1 MNLVIVESPS
11 KAKTINKYL
20 GNNFKVVA
28 SMGHVRDLLAK
39 EEAVDTNNNYEMKW
53 EISDKGNKVIKD
65 IKNLAKNADYLY
77 LAPDPDREGE
87 AISWHLE
94 KILRMDNKL
103 ENLNI
108 KRITFNEITKEAVL
122 KSLKSPRDLDQNLI
136 DSYMARRVL
145 DFLVGFNLSPVLWRK
160 LPGSKSAGRVQSVA
174 LRLIVEREIE
184 IEKFNAD
191 EYWSISGNFSNLNK
205 ESFNAKLFQFNNKK
219 LEKLDIKNEEQA
231 KDIFNEI
238 NKKEYSIDEIETK
251 EVKRNPYPPFS
262 TSTLQQDASSK
273 LGFNANQTM
282 RTAQRLYEGIEID
295 GDTVGL
301 ITYMRT
307 DSIIMSKTAIDEI
320 REYIKTNFGDSYLP
334 EHSRIYKSKA
344 KNAQEAHECVRPTS
358 ILRKPDEIK
367 KSLREDEFK
376 LYDLIWKRSLSS
388 QMESAIINQV
398 SIKIKSSDNNDYF
411 KATGSTIKFDGMI
424 KVYQE
429 YKEKNNEENENRLP
443 VLQKNDKLN
452 LTNLEKKQH
461 FTQPAPRYS
470 EASLVKKLEEL
481 GIGRPSTYASIIQ
494 VLQDRNYVE
503 KDNKRFIANDRGRVV
518 AIFLIKYF
526 QKYVQYDYTADLEKQ
541 LDEISGGKLNWIEVI
556 NNFWKNFKPTVDD
569 TISKRNSEIID
580 VLDAELGSHFFPP
593 SGEDSSRKCKVCNN
607 GRLGLKIGK
616 FGGFIGCSNYPECK
630 NTLQFAQQL
639 EIVKN
644 GDDSLLVTGPKEIGK
659 YPETGETIFLKKGPY
674 GPYMQLGE
682 GTNDKKPKRVSIPKN
697 FTPEDLGINTAIKLL
712 GLPRKLGFHPDTNK
726 TVSAGIGMYGPYV
739 LHDKKYKA
747 LEKDDNIL
755 DIELNRAIEL
765 IAKATT
771 RGNSILRTLGE
782 HPSEKNNITVHNG
795 KFGPYVKCGKI
806 NASIMS
812 DSTPE
817 TIGLNEAID
826 LIDGR
831 KSKIGVKKTKKTKS
845 KNK

>member
-307 DSIIMSKTAIDEI
+307 DSIVMSKTAIDEI
-320 REYIKTNFGDSYLP
+320 REYIKANFGDSYLP

-398 SIKIKSSDNNDYF
+398 SVKIKSSDNNDCF
-411 KATGSTIKFDGMI
+411 KATGSTIQFDGMI

-452 LTNLEKKQH
+452 LTNLEKK
-461 FTQPAPRYS
+461 
-470 EASLVKKLEEL
+470 LV
-481 GIGRPSTYASIIQ
+481 
-494 VLQDRNYVE
+494 VLP
-503 KDNKRFIANDRGRVV
+503 
-518 AIFLIKYF
+518 L
-526 QKYVQYDYTADLEKQ
+526 
-541 LDEISGGKLNWIEVI
+541 
-556 NNFWKNFKPTVDD
+556 
-569 TISKRNSEIID
+569 
-580 VLDAELGSHFFPP
+580 
-593 SGEDSSRKCKVCNN
+593 
-607 GRLGLKIGK
+607 
-616 FGGFIGCSNYPECK
+616 
-630 NTLQFAQQL
+630 
-639 EIVKN
+639 
-644 GDDSLLVTGPKEIGK
+644 
-659 YPETGETIFLKKGPY
+659 
-674 GPYMQLGE
+674 
-682 GTNDKKPKRVSIPKN
+682 
-697 FTPEDLGINTAIKLL
+697 
-712 GLPRKLGFHPDTNK
+712 
-726 TVSAGIGMYGPYV
+726 
-739 LHDKKYKA
+739 
-747 LEKDDNIL
+747 
-755 DIELNRAIEL
+755 
-765 IAKATT
+765 
-771 RGNSILRTLGE
+771 
-782 HPSEKNNITVHNG
+782 
-795 KFGPYVKCGKI
+795 
-806 NASIMS
+806 
-812 DSTPE
+812 
-817 TIGLNEAID
+817 
-826 LIDGR
+826 
-831 KSKIGVKKTKKTKS
+831 
-845 KNK
+845 